1 MSMRIRAAFQLSLG
15 GLMLAGAVGAHAANL
30 GFLNDTPMA
39 YMKQAD
45 NDSLKAAAYDTLD
58 KMKDGESATWN
69 NEGLRN
75 ATKIE
80 AQLTPDATS
89 KTGERTCRSLH
100 VVLSAKGQSMNL
112 NPQFCRQGTAQWV
125 LQKKH

>member
-1 MSMRIRAAFQLSLG
+1 MSMRTRAAFQFTVG
-15 GLMLAGAVGAHAANL
+15 GLLLAGAIGAHATNL
-30 GFLNDTPMA
+30 NFLNDTPIA

-45 NDSLKAAAYDTLD
+45 NDSLRKAAFEALD
-58 KMKDGESATWN
+58 KKQDGESSTWN

-75 ATKIE
+75 STRIE

-89 KTGERTCRSLH
+89 KSGDRTCRQMH

-112 NPQFCRQGTAQWV
+112 NPQFCRQGTGNWV
-125 LQKKH
+125 MQKKN

>member
-1 MSMRIRAAFQLSLG
+1 MSMRIRAAFELCAGAL
-15 GLMLAGAVGAHAANL
+15 LLASAVGASAANL
-30 GFLNDTPMA
+30 SFLNDTPMA

-45 NDSLKAAAYDTLD
+45 NDSLRAAASEALD
-58 KMKDGESATWN
+58 KKQDGESTTWN

-75 ATKIE
+75 STRIE

-89 KTGERTCRSLH
+89 KTGDRTCRSLH

-112 NPQFCRQGTAQWV
+112 NPQFCRQGEGRWV

>member
-1 MSMRIRAAFQLSLG
+1 MSMRIRAAFQLSVG
-15 GLMLAGAVGAHAANL
+15 GLLLAGAVGAQAANL
-30 GFLNDTPMA
+30 GFLNDTPIS

-45 NDSLKAAAYDTLD
+45 NDSLKAAAFDALD
-58 KMKDGESATWN
+58 KKQDGESVTWN
-69 NEGLRN
+69 NDGLRN
-75 ATKIE
+75 STKIE

-89 KTGERTCRSLH
+89 KTGDRTCRQMH

-112 NPQFCRQGTAQWV
+112 NPQFCREGTGRWV

>member
-100 VVLSAKGQSMNL
+100 V
-112 NPQFCRQGTAQWV
+112 
-125 LQKKH
+125 